1 MDSMLG
7 RKNGSTKARC
17 ERAFKSE
24 PFDHIRDLVVG
35 STTSDHLEKVLNE
48 GGVSANVYLRR
59 LHNYA
64 LDMNWLLAPV
74 IAKRAWP
81 RVHHATKRAITLD
94 EHERIIERETN
105 TERKAYYEL
114 CWHLGGAQ
122 TDMANIRA
130 EDIDWQKRTISY
142 NRKKTGQLS
151 TVCFGEGLET
161 VLRSLPATGK
171 LFPNLARVREVDRAT
186 EFRQRC
192 KGLNIEGV
200 TLHSYR
206 YAWAERAMAAGY
218 PERYAQKA
226 LGHGSKAVARAYA
239 RNADVLLP
247 SLESY
252 ERKREQLRRTAIYN
266 EFYRHLSIESQ
277 IISTISWEKNSR
289 NYVVLNRTG
298 KDFSERDR
306 NVLTFLTP
314 HIAQAIR
321 NAGIADIMASQLNV
335 LGDGIDAMGR
345 ATILVGADGRIHW
358 QSSLAREWL
367 KEFFPGSE
375 SARECLPAPVTKWL
389 KQNEQKSPAGKRAF
403 SSLQTPSITK
413 CRLLIYSGKTGCGE
427 TVLAL
432 IRERLDLDL
441 ATGQSYGLTP
451 REAEILYWIS
461 EAKTRPEIG
470 AILGISWR
478 TIGKHM
484 ERIFA
489 KLGVENRLEAQR
501 IGLELRRV

>member
-1 MDSMLG
+1 MIRLS
-7 RKNGSTKARC
+7 
-17 ERAFKSE
+17 
-24 PFDHIRDLVVG
+24 HRDLEACSRALPNLYSETSMPALEERTLAVV
-35 STTSDHLEKVLNE
+35 SDLISCDVLSYDDWKLDNF
-48 GGVSANVYLRR
+48 GRVRAYRALRR
-59 LHNYA
+59 PLV
-64 LDMNWLLAPV
+64 PEV
-74 IAKRAWP
+74 
-81 RVHHATKRAITLD
+81 D
-94 EHERIIERETN
+94 EF
-105 TERKAYYEL
+105 
-114 CWHLGGAQ
+114 
-122 TDMANIRA
+122 
-130 EDIDWQKRTISY
+130 S
-142 NRKKTGQLS
+142 
-151 TVCFGEGLET
+151 
-161 VLRSLPATGK
+161 PAVAACIHDHP
-171 LFPNLARVREVDRAT
+171 LFP
-186 EFRQRC
+186 
-192 KGLNIEGV
+192 K
-200 TLHSYR
+200 
-206 YAWAERAMAAGY
+206 AMATHAPG
-218 PERYAQKA
+218 PVKISDFATR
-226 LGHGSKAVARAYA
+226 R
-239 RNADVLLP
+239 
-247 SLESY
+247 
-252 ERKREQLRRTAIYN
+252 QLRRTAIYN